1 MAQLSLSQNLGNL
14 NSHGLGACS
23 EFLAYVGRLV
33 VPVRDVIRS
42 VTDDGTRIG
51 GREMSYKPRK
61 LGHVNIFVR
70 NAARARDW
78 YEDLLG
84 LHTYGFTPGRA
95 AFMTSD
101 LGNSHEVALV
111 EVGEDAPGQ
120 QKGQVGLN
128 HMAWYMDSLDDL
140 KELYFR
146 IKAKNIKIERVSD
159 HGHAIGIYIRDP
171 DGNGIEVSYE
181 MPSSEWG
188 HDPKG
193 YMIGGTQRGRLSG
206 PWDED
211 IAREVRVR
219 A

>member
-1 MAQLSLSQNLGNL
+1 
-14 NSHGLGACS
+14 
-23 EFLAYVGRLV
+23 
-33 VPVRDVIRS
+33 
-42 VTDDGTRIG
+42 
-51 GREMSYKPRK
+51 MSYKPRK

-78 YEDLLG
+78 YADLLG

-111 EVGEDAPGQ
+111 EVGEDAPGP

-146 IKAKNIKIERVSD
+146 IKEKNIAIERVSD

-181 MPSSEWG
+181 MPSREWG
-188 HDPKG
+188 HDENRD
-193 YMIGGTQRGRLSG
+193 MIGGTKRGRLPG

-211 IAREVRVR
+211 IARKQGHEIARPLVQLNPSGGAIQCPLLRGSALPSAVRPAMDIPVSS
-219 A
+219 

>member
-1 MAQLSLSQNLGNL
+1 MGYA
-14 NSHGLGACS
+14 
-23 EFLAYVGRLV
+23 
-33 VPVRDVIRS
+33 P
-42 VTDDGTRIG
+42 
-51 GREMSYKPRK
+51 KK
-61 LGHVNIFVR
+61 LGHINIFVR
-70 NAARARDW
+70 NAEQAREW

-101 LGNSHEVALV
+101 LGNSHEIALT
-111 EVGEDAPGQ
+111 EVGDNAPGPQ
-120 QKGQVGLN
+120 QRQVGLN

-146 IKAKNIKIERVSD
+146 IKEKNIKIERVSD

-188 HDPKG
+188 HDEKE
-193 YMIGGTQRGRLSG
+193 YMIGGTEKGRMSG
-206 PWDED
+206 PWDAE
-211 IAREVRVR
+211 IAKYAGAR